1 MINCQMETD
10 KDRGCNDSKQ
20 EGNGTKKKKYVLEVS

>member
-1 MINCQMETD
+1 METD

>member
-1 MINCQMETD
+1 METD

-20 EGNGTKKKKYVLEVS
+20 EGNGTKKTKTKNELEVS